1 MSGGAKAL
9 LVAAGLGT
17 RLAPLTDVLP
27 KCLMPIAGRP
37 LLGLWL
43 QMLSEAGFSEI
54 VVNLHHHADLVSEYI
69 RRSPWAERVILAP
82 ETSLL
87 GTAGTL
93 LRHRER
99 FTEGPTLFAHADN
112 LSLFDPR
119 AFLAA
124 HAGRPPDA
132 AMTMMS
138 FVTDQPQSCGI
149 LTLDSAGRVLE
160 MDEKPQH
167 PKGNLANAAVYIVE
181 PEVIDFVAS
190 LGKPVV
196 DFSTEVL
203 PVFMGRIFAFHNGSY
218 HRDIGNPASLALAQI
233 DYPLTLLSAA
243 FPRHCEEHP
252 DRRFAPSEYRLPDE
266 AIHRRAVKP
275 LDYFAS
281 LAMTTDDPW
290 YGLMTDNNGAL
301 AQAFAQAAAK
311 TYGGQR

>member
-1 MSGGAKAL
+1 MSGSAKAL

-17 RLAPLTDVLP
+17 RLAPLTGVLP

-82 ETSLL
+82 ETTLL

-99 FTEGPTLFAHADN
+99 FTDGPTLFAHADN

-124 HAGRPPDA
+124 HAGRPADC

-138 FVTDQPQSCGI
+138 FVTDHPQSCGI
-149 LTLDSAGRVLE
+149 LTLDPAGRVLQ

-181 PEVIDFVAS
+181 PEVIDFIAS

-203 PVFMGRIFAFHNGSY
+203 PVFMGRIFSFHNGSY
-218 HRDIGNPASLALAQI
+218 HRDIGNPASLAQAQL
-233 DYPLTLLSAA
+233 DYPLAVLAS
-243 FPRHCEEHP
+243 PRHCEEAQPTTQSSPVHG
-252 DRRFAPSEYRLPDE
+252 DSGLLRL
-266 AIHRRAVKP
+266 R
-275 LDYFAS
+275 
-281 LAMTTDDPW
+281 LAMTQTNSDDAW
-290 YGLMTDNNGAL
+290 YGLMTDNDGAL
-301 AQAFAQAAAK
+301 AHAFTQAAAK

>member
-1 MSGGAKAL
+1 MSGSAKAL

-43 QMLSEAGFSEI
+43 QMLSEAGFSEV
-54 VVNLHHHADLVSEYI
+54 VVNLHHHAELVSEYI
-69 RRSPWAERVILAP
+69 RRSPWSGWVILAP
-82 ETSLL
+82 EDTLL

-99 FTEGPTLFAHADN
+99 FMDGPTLFAHADN

-124 HAGRPPDA
+124 HAQRPRDC

-138 FVTDQPQSCGI
+138 FVTDHPQSCGI

-167 PKGNLANAAVYIVE
+167 PKGNLANAAVYLVE
-181 PEVIDFVAS
+181 PEVIAFIAS

-203 PVFMGRIFAFHNGSY
+203 PVFMGRIFSFHNGSY
-218 HRDIGNPASLALAQI
+218 HRDIGNPSSLALAQL
-233 DYPLTLLSAA
+233 DFPLAA
-243 FPRHCEEHP
+243 IQFEASSRHCKE
-252 DRRFAPSEYRLPDE
+252 APPTTQSSP
-266 AIHRRAVKP
+266 AHG
-275 LDYFAS
+275 AS
-281 LAMTTDDPW
+281 GLLRIRLAMTETNNDDPW
-290 YGLMTDNNGAL
+290 YGLMTDNSGAL
-301 AQAFAQAAAK
+301 ARAFAQAAAK